1 MSRVEVVRSKSGGD
15 YMLNRFFVAAT
26 LALLVGCQATSS
38 PEATKQTW
46 DRGYMHAL
54 HVAGNK
60 FCGYYL
66 DHEYTQV
73 CMKNFSAE
81 ARKRGRKFPVVVF
94 LHGCQRF
101 SGEYAAWLADLGY
114 ITFSPDSFQ
123 REGRSPHCA
132 TGVSK
137 DLIHLMRQ
145 SEITYAREQLR
156 KLDWVDQS
164 RVFLVG
170 MSEGGR
176 DVADHSGEGYKAKVI
191 LAYNCK
197 HGSPAGSLPVLS
209 LVGDGDTKWGGSLCD
224 GSGPNSFA
232 FYVPNRAHGFKGDK
246 FASEKIKMFLG
257 QFK

>member
-1 MSRVEVVRSKSGGD
+1 
-15 YMLNRFFVAAT
+15 MLNRFSVAAT

-46 DRGYMHAL
+46 NRGYMHAL

-60 FCGYYL
+60 FCGYYV
-66 DHEYTQV
+66 DHEYTRA

-123 REGRSPHCA
+123 RDGRSPHC
-132 TGVSK
+132 TSGVSK

-170 MSEGGR
+170 MSEGGWA
-176 DVADHSGEGYKAKVI
+176 VANHTGAGFKAKIIMSYDCHDRQDRPGTGCFSGPV
-191 LAYNCK
+191 
-197 HGSPAGSLPVLS
+197 AGSQPVLN
-209 LVGDGDTKWGGSLCD
+209 LVGELDHEYGNDLCAV
-224 GSGPNSFA
+224 SGRPNSFA
-232 FYVPNRAHGFKGDK
+232 FNVPERGHTFLEDE

>member
-1 MSRVEVVRSKSGGD
+1 
-15 YMLNRFFVAAT
+15 MLNRFFVAAT

-176 DVADHSGEGYKAKVI
+176 AVADHTGAGFKAKVI
-191 LAYNCK
+191 LAYDCK
-197 HGSPAGSLPVLS
+197 KGLASGSEPVLN
-209 LVGDGDTKWGGSLCD
+209 LVGILDWEWGNGLC
-224 GSGPNSFA
+224 GVSGRPNSFA
-232 FYVPNRAHGFKGDK
+232 FNVPERGHSFLEDE